1 MAGSSWL
8 GDPGVFHGEGAYWDA
23 RIGALRY
30 VDMLR
35 GDVLTLGGARTHVG
49 DVVALVR
56 PRADGGYVVAA
67 ERGFALLDDA
77 LAVVREI
84 PVFDDPE
91 VRMNEGACDASGRLY
106 CGSLAY
112 DYREGG
118 GTLYRLDADLS
129 VHVVLEGVTI
139 PNGLVW
145 SGGAA
150 LHADT
155 SDGVVYRYE
164 FDAARGTF
172 GAREVF
178 IDFADAPG
186 APDGMALDAEGGLWV
201 ALWGGHSVRRY
212 DTSGAL
218 TDTIELAVTNP
229 TSCAIGGTSGT
240 TLFVTTSK
248 QGLGDR
254 VEEHAGEVYA
264 LEVGVGAAEVH
275 AFGGAVEPR

>member
-8 GDPGVFHGEGAYWDA
+8 GDPAVFHGEGAYWDA
-23 RIGALRY
+23 AIGGLRY

-35 GDVLTLGGARTHVG
+35 GDLMTVDTRTHVA

-56 PRADGGYVVAA
+56 PRAGGGYIAA
-67 ERGFALLDDA
+67 TERGFALLDDS
-77 LAVVREI
+77 LAVELSI

-91 VRMNEGACDASGRLY
+91 LRMNEGACDAAGRLY

-118 GTLYRLDADLS
+118 GTLYRLDPDLS
-129 VHVVLEGVTI
+129 VHVALEGVTI

-145 SGGAA
+145 SGGGA

-155 SDGVVYRYE
+155 SDAKVYRYE
-164 FDAARGTF
+164 FDTATGAF

-178 IDFADAPG
+178 LDFADTPG

-201 ALWGGHSVRRY
+201 ALWGGHAVRRY
-212 DTSGAL
+212 DAAGLL
-218 TDTIELAVTNP
+218 TDTIELPVTNP
-229 TSCAIGGTSGT
+229 TSCAIGGT
-240 TLFVTTSK
+240 TLYVTTSK
-248 QGLGDR
+248 QGLDSP
-254 VEEHAGEVYA
+254 EQHAGQVYA
-264 LEVGVGAAEVH
+264 VEVGVRGAEVH
-275 AFGGAVEPR
+275 AFGAP